1 MPTGANLFRCQMPQT
16 LEDTV
21 CVVRSR
27 RSECRFEL
35 VRLAAEITFAFVLD
49 LHNLEALKSAKILY
63 CLPRLLLKRKQVN
76 RRTVDNQPVEL
87 CM

>member
-49 LHNLEALKSAKILY
+49 LHDLEA
-63 CLPRLLLKRKQVN
+63 
-76 RRTVDNQPVEL
+76 
-87 CM
+87 